1 MKTIEDEKSLYKL
14 QIPVVGM
21 INASDSNKLKHINT
35 IIISRI
41 WSKYFWQLDVLN
53 MEQIFLV
60 VRCPEYGANIS
71 GSKMF

>member
-1 MKTIEDEKSLYKL
+1 MKRMKTIEDEKNLYKL

-41 WSKYFWQLDVLN
+41 WSEYF
-53 MEQIFLV
+53 
-60 VRCPEYGANIS
+60 
-71 GSKMF
+71 